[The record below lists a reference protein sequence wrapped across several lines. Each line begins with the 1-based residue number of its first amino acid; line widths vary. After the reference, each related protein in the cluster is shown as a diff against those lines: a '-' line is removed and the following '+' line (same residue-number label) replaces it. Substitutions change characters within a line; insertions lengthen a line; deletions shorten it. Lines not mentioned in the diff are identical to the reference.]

1 MIFPRRRRRFAMKPH
16 NAAGLTRLFRALQWS
31 WQGIKHAFVNEAA
44 FRQEVLFTC
53 LLGPLGFWLGNTVV
67 EKILLVGSLF
77 LVLTVE
83 LLNSSL
89 EAVVDRIGEEP
100 HPLAGHAK
108 DMGSAAVFVSLLNAA
123 VVWGCLLLL

>member
-1 MIFPRRRRRFAMKPH
+1 MKPH
-16 NAAGLTRLFRALQWS
+16 NATGLTRLFRAFQWS
-31 WQGIKHAFVNEAA
+31 WKGIKHAFVNEAA
-44 FRQEVLFTC
+44 FREEVLVTC
-53 LLGPLGFWLGNTVV
+53 LLGPLGFWLGNTPV
-67 EKILLVGSLF
+67 EKILLVGSLC

-108 DMGSAAVFVSLLNAA
+108 DMGSAAVFVSLFNAA